1 MANVP
6 KDYVLEDWQRSS
18 PVLWVSEPR
27 VLSQVPDVS
36 DETLTD
42 IFDDKRTRRLKSWGH
57 DDTGAHWLVT
67 RSGLPLHHDIG
78 FTRYT
83 HQLIIRNDGW
93 RLAGMD
99 EQLDLPPLVVGVM
112 DCLDTWSP
120 HKVVRD
126 ERFGKEQAK
135 KALYKCMLVVDRD
148 QPLTEDEV
156 WDLLSPR
163 LADESCAVGL
173 EQWKGRS
180 PGFKRVL
187 VTSDPDPKY

>member
-6 KDYVLEDWQRSS
+6 KDHVLLDFQRAG
-18 PVLWVSEPR
+18 PVVWVSEPR
-27 VLSQVPDVS
+27 PLPQIPDVS
-36 DETLTD
+36 DEILTE
-42 IFDDKRTRRLKSWGH
+42 IFDEKRTRRLKSWAH
-57 DDTGAHWLVT
+57 DETGAHWLVT
-67 RSGLPLHHDIG
+67 RGGLGLHDDIG

-99 EQLDLPPLVVGVM
+99 EQLDLPPLLTGVM

-126 ERFGKEQAK
+126 ERFPDYK

-148 QPLTEDEV
+148 EPLTEDEV
-156 WDLLSPR
+156 WALLSPR
-163 LADESCAVGL
+163 LSDPSCATGL
-173 EQWKGRS
+173 DQWKGRS
-180 PGFKRVL
+180 PGYKGRKTAL
-187 VTSDPDPKY
+187 AEDSAK